1 MDFKFM
7 ENTDKGGSAYTPK
20 KSVFDGLGRKKTLL
34 SGEFAYIRINVHDF
48 SNLYSQNT
56 AVSVSGKKNLLILGI
71 GENLHDILPH
81 TEQKE
86 QIYLLDCPEFLEQF
100 SPDIPQNFR
109 LVTKESL
116 FSLLNQNNFSENTDI
131 LFYKQNL
138 QLFPRFWT
146 DILTDLRQFF
156 LPQTAQPQKERHIF
170 LSGSPKDLLHRE
182 LMQAICDLGCIPVE
196 LGYKSTQ
203 EILELLDTCN
213 PVLYLSINAGSLDSN
228 GILYSWLKKK
238 HIPLAIWFA
247 DNVWNIVSGIN
258 QDWWKD
264 CPLFLTDFSFSAQL
278 QAEGAKKVYSLP
290 LASHNIPTVYTD
302 IPQIPLFFVGNSS
315 FANKNKYFSGCKL
328 DRDFEQ
334 NLYRQVQKNLES
346 KQKLPDFHEIRAML
360 FPNEK
365 LWLTASHKTIG
376 YAAANADLFLRKL
389 WLESL
394 SPLIQIMGDNAW
406 QDILKTEHI
415 FHAPVN
421 YYTTLPSYYKNSFFT
436 LNLTSLLMPAN
447 LSQRHFDVWK
457 HHGFLLSSPGKGME
471 IFPHD
476 IIPLITAEN
485 PQDCLSKLEYFLTRP
500 QEKSEIQKIMQNEI
514 NAKHTY
520 AKRLQY
526 ILDTF

>member
-1 MDFKFM
+1 M
-7 ENTDKGGSAYTPK
+7 ENTDKNRSAYTPR
-20 KSVFDGLGRKKTLL
+20 KSVFDELGRKKTLL
-34 SGEFAYIRINVHDF
+34 SGEFAYIRIDIHDF
-48 SNLYSQNT
+48 SNLYAQN
-56 AVSVSGKKNLLILGI
+56 AAAPVCGKKNLLILGI
-71 GENLHDILPH
+71 GENIRDILPH

-86 QIYLLDCPEFLEQF
+86 QIYLLDCPEFLEQV

-109 LVTKESL
+109 PLTKESL
-116 FSLLNQNNFSENTDI
+116 FSLLNQNNFTENTDI

-138 QLFPRFWT
+138 QLFPGFWT
-146 DILTDLRQFF
+146 DILTGLRRLL
-156 LPQTAQPQKERHIF
+156 LPQHSGGSQEKHIF
-170 LSGSPKDLLHRE
+170 LSGSDKDLLHKE
-182 LMQAICDLGCIPVE
+182 LMQAVREIGCVPVE
-196 LGYKSTQ
+196 LNHKGTQ
-203 EILELLDTCN
+203 EILELLDACN
-213 PVLYLSINAGSLDSN
+213 PVLYLSINAGSLDSA
-228 GILYSWLKKK
+228 GIVYSWLKKK
-238 HIPLAIWFA
+238 HIPLALWFV

-258 QDWWKD
+258 QSWWKD
-264 CPLFLTDFSFSAQL
+264 CSLFLTDFSFSGQL

-290 LASHNIPTVYTD
+290 LASHNIPAAYAD

-328 DRDFEQ
+328 DWQFEQ
-334 NLYRQVQKNLES
+334 NLYRLVRKNLENR
-346 KQKLPDFHEIRAML
+346 QKLPDFHEIRSML
-360 FPNEK
+360 FPNDK
-365 LWLTASHKTIG
+365 LWQTASHKTIG

-389 WLESL
+389 WLENL

-406 QDILKTEHI
+406 QDILKTQHV

-457 HHGFLLSSPGKGME
+457 HHGFLLSSPSQGMD

-500 QEKSEIQKIMQNEI
+500 QEKSDIQKTMQNEI
-514 NAKHTY
+514 STKHTY